1 MYYYHENEWYI
12 IRDEINIDKYELKK
26 LRNEVINNCS
36 LIVHTEYNSDY
47 APTIDQSLVR
57 NYKEKFVCKKEY
69 FEETR
74 DVIHYSYDKLI
85 PPKLVALIDR
95 LLNDDP
101 TAVHDI
107 RNYDYKSETTIDKM
121 IEEKNKELENTDEKM
136 SNKRIMILQE
146 LKKLAHDKGLNKN
159 QQSTEEYYGRLW
171 SFTKYSRQI
180 YMPKSDLNLNNVL
193 EFLNMDLKIENG
205 LLVYVQTNTSKVFK
219 KKK

>member
-36 LIVHTEYNSDY
+36 LIVHTEYNADY

-57 NYKEKFVCKKEY
+57 NYKENFVCKKEY

-74 DVIHYSYDKLI
+74 DVIHYSYDELI
-85 PPKLVALIDR
+85 PPKLVTLIDR
-95 LLNDDP
+95 LLNDDS

-107 RNYDYKSETTIDKM
+107 RNYDYNSEKTIDKM

-136 SNKRIMILQE
+136 YNKRIMILQE
-146 LKKLAHDKGLNKN
+146 LKKLVHDKELNKN

-171 SFTKYSRQI
+171 SFTKYSRHI
-180 YMPKSDLNLNNVL
+180 CMPKSDLNLNNVL

-205 LLVYVQTNTSKVFK
+205 LLVYVQNNTSKVFK

>member
-36 LIVHTEYNSDY
+36 LIVHTEHSSDY

-57 NYKEKFVCKKEY
+57 NYKENFVCKKEY

-85 PPKLVALIDR
+85 PPKLVTLIDR

-121 IEEKNKELENTDEKM
+121 IEEKNKELENTDKKM

-146 LKKLAHDKGLNKN
+146 LKKLAHDKELNKN

-171 SFTKYSRQI
+171 SFTKYSRRI
-180 YMPKSDLNLNNVL
+180 CMPKRDLNLNNVL

-205 LLVYVQTNTSKVFK
+205 LLVYVQNNTSKVFK